1 MQEKKILILGGK
13 GKTGRKVA
21 ERLTGLGKTIRL
33 GSRRENPPFDWENP
47 ETWAGA
53 LEGMNTVYMT
63 FQPDLAMPGASDII
77 KRFTTEAV
85 KNGIQK
91 LVLLSGRGE
100 DKAGV
105 CEQIVMDA
113 GIDWTIVRAS
123 WFNQNFD
130 EGFLLGPILAGEVVL
145 PECETPEPLV
155 DTDDIAD
162 VVVASLLDEKHN
174 GQTYELTGPRL
185 LTFEQATAEISKATG
200 RDIRFSTLPIEE
212 YKKMLAGS
220 QVPET
225 FIWLIDY
232 LFTEVLDGR
241 NASVTND
248 TEKVLGRKA
257 KDFSEYA
264 KETAASGIWRPTKQ
278 PVNQA

>member
-1 MQEKKILILGGK
+1 M
-13 GKTGRKVA
+13 
-21 ERLTGLGKTIRL
+21 
-33 GSRRENPPFDWENP
+33 
-47 ETWAGA
+47 
-53 LEGMNTVYMT
+53 
-63 FQPDLAMPGASDII
+63 
-77 KRFTTEAV
+77 
-85 KNGIQK
+85 
-91 LVLLSGRGE
+91 
-100 DKAGV
+100 
-105 CEQIVMDA
+105 
-113 GIDWTIVRAS
+113 
-123 WFNQNFD
+123 
-130 EGFLLGPILAGEVVL
+130 
-145 PECETPEPLV
+145 
-155 DTDDIAD
+155 
-162 VVVASLLDEKHN
+162 
-174 GQTYELTGPRL
+174 
-185 LTFEQATAEISKATG
+185 TFEQATAEISKATG